1 MRINLTKSMHTATA
15 ALFIALFTL
24 PTAAKAQSE
33 ELLEIGDIKVTADN
47 CNDLSV
53 IKGVSGTVKYDPATK
68 VLTLQNA
75 MIDIEEGH
83 GIYSEVKG
91 LAIRLIGVNNL
102 KAKKAAIGFRE
113 ALVITGGGT
122 LNAESLSDCAFYA
135 IETNLTI
142 DNCTVNAKSSMYGIS
157 GNSSTSENLTINHA
171 TVTAE
176 GTKRGSIRDFASLT
190 LIGCNITQPAGAEFN
205 AAKHCV
211 MNNGEMVKSKVV
223 ITKDPTAIQT
233 PTNTDTAQQ
242 GVFSI
247 DGRRLSNDWN
257 RLPKGIYIIN
267 GKKMAKQ

>member
-1 MRINLTKSMHTATA
+1 MHTATA

-24 PTAAKAQSE
+24 PTAAKAQTE

-122 LNAESLSDCAFYA
+122 LNAESLNDCAFYA

-157 GNSSTSENLTINHA
+157 G
-171 TVTAE
+171 
-176 GTKRGSIRDFASLT
+176 
-190 LIGCNITQPAGAEFN
+190 NITQPAGAEFN

-257 RLPKGIYIIN
+257 RLPKGIYIVN

>member
-1 MRINLTKSMHTATA
+1 
-15 ALFIALFTL
+15 
-24 PTAAKAQSE
+24 
-33 ELLEIGDIKVTADN
+33 
-47 CNDLSV
+47 
-53 IKGVSGTVKYDPATK
+53 
-68 VLTLQNA
+68 
-75 MIDIEEGH
+75 
-83 GIYSEVKG
+83 
-91 LAIRLIGVNNL
+91 
-102 KAKKAAIGFRE
+102 
-113 ALVITGGGT
+113 
-122 LNAESLSDCAFYA
+122 
-135 IETNLTI
+135 
-142 DNCTVNAKSSMYGIS
+142 MYGIS

-247 DGRRLSNDWN
+247 EGRRLSNDWN
-257 RLPKGIYIIN
+257 RLPKGIYIVN